1 MFIVD
6 FVVLLCVRILISKN
20 EIFKSSYYVVESKT
34 YGWYK
39 LQTMENKFVYC
50 SGILKDQ
57 VCPYNP

>member
-6 FVVLLCVRILISKN
+6 FVVLLGVNISISKN
-20 EIFKSSYYVVESKT
+20 EIFKSFYYVVESKT

-50 SGILKDQ
+50 FRI
-57 VCPYNP
+57 